1 MLSLLIHTV
10 IAGSVKNYAVI
21 MCGSKGWSNYRHQ
34 ADVYAW
40 RTVLINRGF
49 LPENIITLSYDDVPK
64 QNNNTIYH
72 TCHGPNLYEP
82 NAINY
87 TGADA
92 NKDNFFKVL
101 STIPS
106 GKGGFLKDIVEVL
119 VIYINHGAY
128 DMLSTPNTFDQPIYS
143 DEFGNVINE
152 LASRVSRVFCIIEAC
167 YSGTIAM
174 HFRYARNVMFIT
186 AANAKQSSYSYGYCE
201 RLGVFTSNEMTYHL
215 LNYLDNI
222 DNDKSYLDDMI
233 LDVRHKTNLSNV
245 VRSGLTKRIML
256 KELFKTINKHG
267 VNNSLG
273 NTTIMNKRR
282 RRNVNTLTNEEL
294 LIMYNRIRRTLAANI
309 EPMTQDPLTEIQC
322 RKRISATALQLF
334 INEYLHEDNIDFLN
348 MVSDL
353 CKDFSFNDISQTMHE
368 VRAIG
373 VHNSYHAYRRYTWN
387 NH

>member
-1 MLSLLIHTV
+1 MLSLLIISV
-10 IAGSVKNYAVI
+10 YAGTVKNYAVI

-49 LPENIITLSYDDVPK
+49 LPENIITLSYDDVPE

-72 TCHGPNLYEP
+72 TCYGPNLYKE
-82 NAINY
+82 NVINY
-87 TGADA
+87 TKSDA

-128 DMLSTPNTFDQPIYS
+128 DMLSTPNSFDQPIYS
-143 DEFGNVINE
+143 DDFSKAVNE

-174 HFRYARNVMFIT
+174 HSRYARNVMFIT
-186 AANAKQSSYSYGYCE
+186 AANAKQSSYSYGYCA
-201 RLGVFTSNEMTYHL
+201 RLGVFTSNEMTYHV

-222 DNDKSYLDDMI
+222 DNDKRYLDDMI
-233 LDVRHKTNLSNV
+233 LYVRHNTNLSNV
-245 VRSGLTKRIML
+245 IRSGLTKRIKL
-256 KELFKTINKHG
+256 KELFKTIGKHG
-267 VNNSLG
+267 INNSLG
-273 NTTIMNKRR
+273 NVTVTMNRK

-294 LIMYNRIRRTLAANI
+294 LIIYNRIRRTLVANI
-309 EPMTQDPLTEIQC
+309 EPIKQDRLTEIRC
-322 RKRISATALQLF
+322 RKRITATALQLF
-334 INEYLHEDNIDFLN
+334 VNDYLHEDNIDFLN
-348 MVSDL
+348 MIGDL
-353 CKDFSFNDISQTMHE
+353 CNDFAFIDISQVMSSVRSVNIHAHYHGRMH
-368 VRAIG
+368 R
-373 VHNSYHAYRRYTWN
+373 
-387 NH
+387 

>member
-1 MLSLLIHTV
+1 MLSLLIHT
-10 IAGSVKNYAVI
+10 IYAGTVKNYAVI

-49 LPENIITLSYDDVPK
+49 LPENIISLSYDDVPK
-64 QNNNTIYH
+64 HNDNTIYH
-72 TCHGPNLYEP
+72 TCYGSNLYEP
-82 NAINY
+82 NVINY
-87 TGADA
+87 TEADA

-106 GKGGFLKDIVEVL
+106 GKGGFFKYIVEVL

-174 HFRYARNVMFIT
+174 HSRYAQNVIFIT

-201 RLGVFTSNEMTYHL
+201 NLRVFTSNEMTYHL

-222 DNDKSYLDDMI
+222 DNDKRNLDDMI
-233 LDVRHKTNLSNV
+233 LYTRHNTNLSNV
-245 VRSGLTKRIML
+245 VRSGLTKGIKLR
-256 KELFKTINKHG
+256 ELFKTINKHG

-273 NTTIMNKRR
+273 NTTVMNKRR
-282 RRNVNTLTNEEL
+282 HRNVNSLTNKEL
-294 LIMYNRIRRTLAANI
+294 LIIYNRIRRTLVANI
-309 EPMTQDPLTEIQC
+309 DPVKQELLTEIRC

-348 MVSDL
+348 IVSDL
-353 CKDFSFNDISQTMHE
+353 CKDFSFNDISQTMYE
-368 VRAIG
+368 VRDAG
-373 VHNSYHAYRRYTWN
+373 VYNNYRAHRKYA
-387 NH
+387 